1 MVRRAFQVVDNI
13 MTDEPV
19 ALRAM
24 QRIEDHI
31 QTCSRNYDIMTST
44 FTDVKNAIK
53 DTNRLLMSFIAFVI
67 VTVVGFA
74 SYTYVQNQTLAN
86 QLTDARI
93 RQSQAINAIPD
104 VTASKVAAKVAQQ
117 QPESAP

>member
-1 MVRRAFQVVDNI
+1 MVHRAFQVVDNI

-31 QTCSRNYDIMTST
+31 QTCSRNYDTMTST

-104 VTASKVAAKVAQQ
+104 VTASKVAARVAQQ